1 MFGYEKGAFTGAN
14 DSGKK
19 GFFELA
25 NEGVLFLDEIGEISL
40 GFQVKLLRAIQEGE
54 IMRVGG
60 SSPIKIDVQII
71 AATNKELI
79 KNVERGEFRADLY
92 YRLNVLPIKIPALK
106 DRKEEIF
113 AFVQLF
119 TDKLN
124 KKYGVK
130 KYFAPDAMKL
140 MQNYNW
146 PGNIREL
153 ENMVERLAMI
163 SRSDV
168 IKGEEVSAMLLD
180 NAGIGNLQYEGIS
193 LEEALELTEKNLLK
207 HYMEKY
213 KNPTELEKALS
224 ISRATL
230 NRKIKKYGLR

>member
-1 MFGYEKGAFTGAN
+1 M
-14 DSGKK
+14 
-19 GFFELA
+19 
-25 NEGVLFLDEIGEISL
+25 
-40 GFQVKLLRAIQEGE
+40 KLLRAIQEGE